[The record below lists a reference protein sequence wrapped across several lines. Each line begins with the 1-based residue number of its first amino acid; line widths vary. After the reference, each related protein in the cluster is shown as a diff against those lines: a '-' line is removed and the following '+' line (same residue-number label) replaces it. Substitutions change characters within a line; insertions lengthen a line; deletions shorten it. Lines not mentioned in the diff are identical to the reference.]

1 MTKKLVQINTSCN
14 WDAPGRIAEQ
24 IGLTAKKHGWDV
36 YYVHGAR
43 FVRDSQLKTIQTQ
56 SVNAE
61 KIHYA
66 WNSLLMGEQGL
77 GSKNATLRLVEKLKE
92 IKPDIVHM
100 HNIHGYYLNYP
111 ILFQYLKEAD
121 IPVIWTLHDCWPFTG
136 HCVYFDMVDCDK
148 WKTGCHH
155 CPQIKDYPK
164 SLFFDKSSS
173 EYKRKKEL
181 FGALD
186 KLVMVPVSDWLGG
199 LVKDSFLGSKPIKVI
214 HNGIDINVFK
224 PTPSE
229 KKDEKYRILGV
240 ASGWDNRKGVP
251 DFIRLREMLGDDFDI
266 TMVGLSEK
274 DAKPVPDTIQKMGR
288 TANLAEL
295 VSLYSNADVYVNATY
310 SDNFPTTNLEA
321 LACGTPVITYQT
333 GGSPEAVDENTGVVV
348 PYRNI
353 EALVEAIKE
362 MRKHPLSSDY
372 CRKRAEECFDKDK
385 CFEEYV
391 ELYEELLNGK

>member
-1 MTKKLVQINTSCN
+1 MTKKLVLINTSCN

-43 FVRDSQLKTIQTQ
+43 FVRESQLKTIQTQ
-56 SVNAE
+56 TVNAE

-66 WNSLLMGEQGL
+66 WNSLLIGEQGL
-77 GSKNATLRLVEKLKE
+77 GSRGATLKLVEKLKE

-121 IPVIWTLHDCWPFTG
+121 IPVVWTLHDCWSFTG

-164 SLFFDKSSS
+164 SLIFDKSST

-181 FGALD
+181 FSSLS
-186 KLVMVPVSDWLGG
+186 KLVIVPVSNWLAG
-199 LVKDSFLGSKPIKVI
+199 LVKESFLGDKPLKVI

-224 PTPSE
+224 PTPTE
-229 KKDEKYRILGV
+229 KEDSKYRILGV
-240 ASGWDNRKGVP
+240 ASGWDDRKGVP
-251 DFIRLREMLGDDFDI
+251 DFIKLREMLGEDYEI

-274 DAKPVPDTIQKMGR
+274 DAKPVPDTIHKMGR
-288 TANLAEL
+288 TANLEEL

-321 LACGTPVITYQT
+321 LACGTPVVTYLT
-333 GGSPEAVDENTGVVV
+333 GGSPEAVDDNTGVVV

-353 EALVEAIKE
+353 EALVETIKA
-362 MRKHPLSSDY
+362 MRLNPKSSVA
-372 CRKRAEECFDKDK
+372 CRERAERFFDKDK

-391 ELYEELLNGK
+391 ELYEELVNGQ